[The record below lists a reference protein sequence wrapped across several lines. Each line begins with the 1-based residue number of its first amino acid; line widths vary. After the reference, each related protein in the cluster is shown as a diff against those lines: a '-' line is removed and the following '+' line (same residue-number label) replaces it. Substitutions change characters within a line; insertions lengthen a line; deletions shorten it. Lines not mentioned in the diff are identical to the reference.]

1 MKELLSHTDRTL
13 KTHLDSCNSISQQ
26 LLASKIVTSNF
37 YDKSLLE
44 SMRLYL
50 VYFHDFGKGTDFF
63 QHRIIKAAEE
73 EKEETDKGKVKKLL
87 EEQAEFIDWF
97 HEHKKSAAEKALNLD
112 HTLGRHSAIGAYFQF
127 SNYSNENPILELI
140 ALHIIKKHHG
150 NLADYSKDEFIIDS
164 KDKEYFEK
172 QLSNLDFGLYQNI
185 LQKHQFQV
193 SEDQWERI
201 FDKFK
206 SGRKI
211 IKVLGRL
218 EEEKNYQYFFLQ
230 HFLFSLLLS
239 ADKGDVKV
247 NNKEIIKSNVYIPE
261 FTISNYKTIEFGDS
275 PKKAIDKIREAAYQD
290 IQDNIAKYADKNFF
304 SITLPTG
311 MGKTLSAYNA
321 AILLQNQIK
330 ETAFRIIYC
339 LPFTSIIDQNESILT
354 DIFNKNGLD
363 ETLIAK
369 NHYLA
374 HLKDKYGE
382 DTLSYQESEYLTE
395 GWEQEFIVTTFVQ
408 FLESIFTSKNKRLRK
423 FHNMT
428 NAIILLD
435 EVQNVP
441 PKYYPLIE
449 VAFKKMATYF
459 NTKFIFITATQPI
472 IFDNPADVIEL
483 TDPTKVRTR
492 SYFEN
497 LERIELDKNLLD
509 KGIIDIGEICS
520 ILLADVENNSNKSFL
535 IICNTIKQS
544 QDIYQFLNNYL
555 EIEPFY
561 LSSSILPKFRRKII
575 KDVQN
580 NTKENIRQIV
590 ISTQVVEA
598 GVDIDLDIVYR
609 DLAPLDSINQSAG
622 RCNRNGVN
630 GTGLVKLFNSGKGQL
645 LYDPTLLSITENIFK
660 SYPDIILEKKLY
672 ELNNKYFSKVK
683 SAVQD
688 ENPTSK
694 RMLKYM
700 QTLQLDKLD
709 KDFKLIEESDRNYN
723 VFIPCEEEAIN
734 LWKAYLDCSKVED
747 IYERK
752 RAIKKLKPDL
762 LQYVTRFPKYDFT
775 PPEGQEDKSIIF
787 IEKWRDHY
795 SLKFG
800 YRPTEDTPTTAFF

>member
-1 MKELLSHTDRTL
+1 MKQLISHKDRTL
-13 KTHLDSCNSISQQ
+13 KTHLDSCNSISRQ
-26 LLASKIVTSNF
+26 LLESKIISPEF
-37 YDKSLLE
+37 YDKRLLE
-44 SMRLYL
+44 LMRLYL
-50 VYFHDFGKGTDFF
+50 VYFHDFGKATDFF
-63 QHRIIKAAEE
+63 QYRIIKAAEE
-73 EKEETDKGKVKKLL
+73 EEDNKKVEKFL

-97 HEHKKSAAEKALNLD
+97 QNTKSRVAKKELSYD
-112 HTLGRHSAIGAYFQF
+112 HTLGRHSSLGAYFQF
-127 SNYSNENPILELI
+127 SNFHNENPILEFI
-140 ALHIIKKHHG
+140 VLHVIKKHHG
-150 NLADYSKDEFIIDS
+150 NLANYSNAEFIIDE
-164 KDKEYFEK
+164 KDKAYFEK
-172 QLSNLDFGLYQNI
+172 QLAKLNFDLYQNI
-185 LQKHQFQV
+185 IQPFNFQISV
-193 SEDQWERI
+193 SQWESI
-201 FDKFK
+201 FEKFK

-211 IKVLGRL
+211 NKVLKKL
-218 EEEKNYQYFFLQ
+218 DKEKNYQYFFLQ
-230 HFLFSLLLS
+230 HLLFSLLLS

-247 NNKEIIKSNVYIPE
+247 DNKEIIKPNDYIPKH
-261 FTISNYKTIEFGDS
+261 TIPTYKTIEFGGLL
-275 PKKAIDKIREAAYQD
+275 KKDIDEIREAAYQD
-290 IQDNIAKYADKNFF
+290 IQKNIIRYANHNFF

-321 AILLQNQIK
+321 AILLQNQIS
-330 ETAFRIIYC
+330 EVAYRIIYC

-382 DTLSYQESEYLTE
+382 DTLTYQESEYLTE

-408 FLESIFTSKNKRLRK
+408 FLESIFTNKNKRLRK

-435 EVQNVP
+435 EVQNIP

-449 VAFKKMATYF
+449 IAFKKMAAYF

-472 IFDNPADVIEL
+472 IFEDPNDVIEL
-483 TDPTKVRTR
+483 TDPAKIQTR

-497 LERIELDKNLLD
+497 LERIELNKQLLNR
-509 KGIIDIGEICS
+509 GIIEMEDFQN
-520 ILLADVENNSNKSFL
+520 ILLEDVNENFDKSFL

-544 QDIYQFLNNYL
+544 QEIYQFLEHKLDLVPY
-555 EIEPFY
+555 Y
-561 LSSSILPKFRRKII
+561 LSSSILPKFRREII
-575 KDVQN
+575 KSIQDNTLRN
-580 NTKENIRQIV
+580 NRQIV

-622 RCNRNGVN
+622 RCNRNGIN
-630 GTGLVKLFNSGKGQL
+630 GTGLVKLFNSGKGAL

-660 SYPDIILEKKLY
+660 AYPDSIKEKTLY
-672 ELNNKYFSKVK
+672 ELNNKYFAKVK

-694 RMLKYM
+694 RMMGYM
-700 QTLQLDKLD
+700 QTLQLEKLAT
-709 KDFKLIEESDRNYN
+709 DFKLIEQNDRNYN
-723 VFIPCEEEAIN
+723 VYIPCDDEALE
-734 LWKAYLDCSKVED
+734 LWKTYLDCSKIADV
-747 IYERK
+747 YKRK
-752 RAIKKLKPDL
+752 RAIKKIKPNL
-762 LQYVTRFPKYDFT
+762 LQYVTRFPKYDYE
-775 PPEGQEDKSIIF
+775 PPKGQEDKSIIYLANWK
-787 IEKWRDHY
+787 EHY

-800 YRPTEDTPTTAFF
+800 YKPSKDTSTTAFF

>member
-1 MKELLSHTDRTL
+1 MKQLLSHTDRTL

-26 LLASKIVTSNF
+26 LLASKIVTSKF

-44 SMRLYL
+44 SIRLYL
-50 VYFHDFGKGTDFF
+50 VYFHDFGKATDFF

-73 EKEETDKGKVKKLL
+73 EKEDKEKVKKLL
-87 EEQAEFIDWF
+87 EEQAEFVDWF
-97 HEHKKSAAEKALNLD
+97 QKHKNEDAKKSLNLD

-127 SNYSNENPILELI
+127 SNYSNENPIIELI
-140 ALHIIKKHHG
+140 VLHIIKKHHG
-150 NLADYSKDEFIIDS
+150 NLADYSIDEFIIDS
-164 KDKEYFEK
+164 KDKEYFDK
-172 QLSNLDFGLYQNI
+172 QLDNLDFELYQHI
-185 LQKHQFQV
+185 IQIFQFQIAKN
-193 SEDQWERI
+193 QWDKI
-201 FDKFK
+201 FNKFK

-211 IKVLGRL
+211 IKVLDRL
-218 EEEKNYQYFFLQ
+218 EEEKKYQYFFLQ

-247 NNKEIIKSNVYIPE
+247 DNKEIIKPNVYIPE
-261 FTISNYKTIEFGDS
+261 YTISNYKTIEFGNS
-275 PKKAIDKIREAAYQD
+275 PKKAIDKIRESAYQD
-290 IQDNIAKYADKNFF
+290 IESNIIKYANKHFF

-330 ETAFRIIYC
+330 ETTFRIIYC

-354 DIFNKNGLD
+354 DIFTKNNLD

-472 IFDNPADVIEL
+472 IFDNPSDVIEL
-483 TDPTKVRTR
+483 TDPIKVRTR

-497 LERIELDKNLLD
+497 LERIELNKSLLNRG
-509 KGIIDIGEICS
+509 KIDLEEICT
-520 ILLADVENNSNKSFL
+520 ILLEDVERNANKSFL

-544 QDIYQFLNNYL
+544 QDIYQFLNDNL
-555 EIEPFY
+555 DLGPFY

-575 KDVQN
+575 KDIQN
-580 NTKENIRQIV
+580 NTKKNIRQVV

-660 SYPDIILEKKLY
+660 SYSDII
-672 ELNNKYFSKVK
+672 
-683 SAVQD
+683 
-688 ENPTSK
+688 
-694 RMLKYM
+694 
-700 QTLQLDKLD
+700 
-709 KDFKLIEESDRNYN
+709 
-723 VFIPCEEEAIN
+723 
-734 LWKAYLDCSKVED
+734 
-747 IYERK
+747 
-752 RAIKKLKPDL
+752 
-762 LQYVTRFPKYDFT
+762 
-775 PPEGQEDKSIIF
+775 
-787 IEKWRDHY
+787 
-795 SLKFG
+795 
-800 YRPTEDTPTTAFF
+800 